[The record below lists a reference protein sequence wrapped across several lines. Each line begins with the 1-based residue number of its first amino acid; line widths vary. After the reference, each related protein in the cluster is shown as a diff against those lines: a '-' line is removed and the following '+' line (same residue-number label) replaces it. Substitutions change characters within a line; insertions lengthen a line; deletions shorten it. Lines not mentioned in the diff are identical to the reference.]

1 MGKMGRPKRN
11 QVDLSEESMVQ
22 LMQEV
27 YNELTDER
35 NRALRAFNQ
44 FSRDMDTNED
54 IALVGRITNDLL
66 KIIDLTV
73 EKKIRLIKIQGD
85 ILFKNNDKDNSKG
98 SIKLTEEDKQIVQ
111 DYLKKTTVETKTYDE

>member
-1 MGKMGRPKRN
+1 
-11 QVDLSEESMVQ
+11 MVQ